1 MSNYCQLLNK
11 LEDLNLKH
19 TREILPEYLDTI
31 VQENISFVE
40 ALNHL
45 MTEEINAR
53 NERQKEN
60 RLRKANLP
68 LKKTINDFDF
78 GFQPKI
84 NRTEI
89 LDLCTLR
96 FMDTNNNILFIG
108 NSGVGKTHLAI
119 AITLEAITKGYSCH
133 FALSN
138 ELVNRLNRANQRGNL
153 DRLLKK
159 YASYDLLIIDEI
171 GYLPF
176 TPDGAKLFFQL
187 INLRYEKKSTI
198 ITTNI
203 PLSQWAETFQ
213 DKKLTNALIDRLVHH
228 AKIIQ
233 ITGKSYRIKDYK
245 EKKLSYK

>member
-1 MSNYCQLLNK
+1 MKTKGKSFK
-11 LEDLNLKH
+11 KGEF
-19 TREILPEYLDTI
+19 TI
-31 VQENISFVE
+31 
-40 ALNHL
+40 
-45 MTEEINAR
+45 
-53 NERQKEN
+53 
-60 RLRKANLP
+60 
-68 LKKTINDFDF
+68 KKTINDFDF

-138 ELVNRLNRANQRGNL
+138 ELVNRLNRANQRVNL

-187 INLRYEKKSTI
+187 INLRYEK
-198 ITTNI
+198 NQ
-203 PLSQWAETFQ
+203 PLLQRIFLCLNGL
-213 DKKLTNALIDRLVHH
+213 KLF
-228 AKIIQ
+228 KI
-233 ITGKSYRIKDYK
+233 KN
-245 EKKLSYK
+245 

>member
-1 MSNYCQLLNK
+1 
-11 LEDLNLKH
+11 
-19 TREILPEYLDTI
+19 
-31 VQENISFVE
+31 
-40 ALNHL
+40 
-45 MTEEINAR
+45 
-53 NERQKEN
+53 
-60 RLRKANLP
+60 
-68 LKKTINDFDF
+68 
-78 GFQPKI
+78 
-84 NRTEI
+84 
-89 LDLCTLR
+89 
-96 FMDTNNNILFIG
+96 
-108 NSGVGKTHLAI
+108 
-119 AITLEAITKGYSCH
+119 
-133 FALSN
+133 
-138 ELVNRLNRANQRGNL
+138 NRLNRTNQRGNL

-171 GYLPF
+171 GHLPF

-203 PLSQWAETFQ
+203 SLSQRAETFQ

>member
-1 MSNYCQLLNK
+1 MSNYYHLLNK

-19 TREILPEYLDTI
+19 TRETLPEYLDTI
-31 VQENISFVE
+31 VQENLSFVE

-45 MTEEINAR
+45 MTEEIHSR

-68 LKKTINDFDF
+68 FKKTMNDFDF

-89 LDLCTLR
+89 LALCTLR

-119 AITLEAITKGYSCH
+119 PITLAAI
-133 FALSN
+133 SN

-228 AKIIQ
+228 AKIIRL
-233 ITGKSYRIKDYK
+233 YNF
-245 EKKLSYK
+245 